1 MARIIASRPIG
12 IIRGKN
18 KVNGSGKTKKRGN
31 MINGSTW
38 QE

>member
-1 MARIIASRPIG
+1 MARIIASRPVG

-31 MINGSTW
+31 KIDGSTW